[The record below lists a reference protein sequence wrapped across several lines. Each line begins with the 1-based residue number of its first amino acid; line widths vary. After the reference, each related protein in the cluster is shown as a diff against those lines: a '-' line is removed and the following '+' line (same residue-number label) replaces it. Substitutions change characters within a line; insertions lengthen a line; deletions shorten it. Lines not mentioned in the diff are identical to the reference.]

1 VKAKPSQQ
9 LASRFVTSTTQG
21 YAMPNY
27 PRTRKAKQSQRLA
40 AVADPESG
48 LPKLTAKQE
57 RFALELLSG
66 KSAREAY
73 RLAYDCSQ
81 CSEATVIAHAFKATR
96 NAQIAL
102 FIRLHQRIGLENAAI
117 SRDSHLAELARLR
130 ELAVENQQVSA
141 GVQAEHYRGRV
152 AGLYNDKLTL
162 AVGPS
167 DDVILSQLAAILGH
181 ESAEAIGEALGVKRG
196 STVILE
202 ATGDSQTLALPSP
215 LESPP
220 HRDNDIDLP

>member
-1 VKAKPSQQ
+1 VKAKRCQQ
-9 LASRFVTSTTQG
+9 LAACFVTRAKKGST
-21 YAMPNY
+21 MPNY

-73 RLAYDCSQ
+73 RLAYDCSK
-81 CSEATVIAHAFKATR
+81 CSEATVTAHAFKATR

-117 SRDSHLAELARLR
+117 SMGSHLAELARLR

-167 DDVILSQLAAILGH
+167 DDAILSQLAAIFGH

-196 STVILE
+196 SAVILE
-202 ATGDSQTLALPSP
+202 ATNDSHTLALPSP
-215 LESPP
+215 LESSP
-220 HRDNDIDLP
+220 HGDKETDLP

>member
-1 VKAKPSQQ
+1 
-9 LASRFVTSTTQG
+9 
-21 YAMPNY
+21 MPNY

-48 LPKLTAKQE
+48 LPKLTRKQE

-66 KSAREAY
+66 KSTREAY
-73 RLAYDCSQ
+73 RLAYDCTGS
-81 CSEATVIAHAFKATR
+81 SEATIIADSFKLSR
-96 NAQIAL
+96 NPQIAL

-130 ELAVENQQVSA
+130 EIAVENQQVSA

-167 DDVILSQLAAILGH
+167 DDAILSQLAAILGH
-181 ESAEAIGEALGVKRG
+181 ESAEVIGEALGVKRG
-196 STVILE
+196 STVNLE
-202 ATGDSQTLALPSP
+202 ASGDSAMLALPSP
-215 LESPP
+215 LESP
-220 HRDNDIDLP
+220 HGGE